1 MSENIAGKLFVV
13 GTPIGNLGDISPR
26 AIETLKSADFI
37 AAEDTRVS
45 GKLLS
50 RFGIETRMVSFHK
63 YNESEKSGELI
74 RRLQSGEN
82 GAIITDAGMPCISDP
97 GEILVRRCREQG
109 VEVVVVPGCNA
120 AVAAVAVSGLHT
132 ERFVFEGF
140 LPTENKPLSARL
152 EEIAPLAHTLVFYEA
167 PHRLL
172 KTLSALSGALGN
184 RNCAACREL
193 TKLHE
198 TVLCDTLDGLY
209 EYYSQNP
216 PRGEFVLVVEG
227 NKHEEKAYT
236 LEEAVEIAAKM
247 VSEGSGASAAAK
259 SAAALT
265 GISKGNIY
273 RELVKA

>member
-236 LEEAVEIAAKM
+236 LEEAVKIAAKM
-247 VSEGSGASAAAK
+247 VGEGKGASAAAK
-259 SAAALT
+259 STAAVT
-265 GISKGNIY
+265 GIAKGNIY
-273 RELVKA
+273 RELVKD